1 MESKSQATYNSKILL
16 AKIKSQIE
24 KDFDFQMNDLLSI
37 CDSEIEKLLLIHF
50 FRYLQNKKLDEM
62 ELLNEFSF
70 PQFILD
76 YQEPHYY
83 MQLGLNEDFERIL
96 NECKQKKYRFEDGEF
111 QKYIGFHV
119 KGNIYD
125 NNKFEGKYDGSIR
138 QEISIYPQ
146 FFHWINEK
154 LHKIDIAIVL
164 NRWKDNKIVDTRK
177 IALECDGYD
186 YHSSPEQKKNDDI
199 RARRLKLNGWKEV
212 FRYSGKEIV
221 QMNEQDMD
229 LIFSEIITMLYL

>member
-16 AKIKSQIE
+16 KKIKSQIE
-24 KDFDFQMNDLLSI
+24 KDFDFQMNDMLSI

-50 FRYLQNKKLDEM
+50 FRYLQVKKLDEH

-76 YQEPHYY
+76 YQHPYHYKH
-83 MQLGLNEDFERIL
+83 MGLIEESERIL
-96 NECKQKKYRFEDGEF
+96 NEVDQKKYRFAEGEF
-111 QKYIGFHV
+111 QKYIGFQV
-119 KGNIYD
+119 KGNAYD
-125 NNKFEGKYDGSIR
+125 NNEFDGQYHTTR
-138 QEISIYPQ
+138 QEICIYPQ
-146 FFHWINEK
+146 FFHRINEK
-154 LHKIDIAIVL
+154 LHKIDIAVVL
-164 NRWKDNKIVDTRK
+164 NRWKENKIVETRK

-199 RARRLKLNGWKEV
+199 RARRLKINGWKEV

-221 QMNEQDMD
+221 QMSDDDFDE
-229 LIFSEIITMLYL
+229 IFSEIMTMLYL

>member
-16 AKIKSQIE
+16 KKIKSHIE

-50 FRYLQNKKLDEM
+50 FRYLQVKKLDEM
-62 ELLNEFSF
+62 ELLNEFSV

-76 YQEPHYY
+76 DQEPHYY
-83 MQLGLNEDFERIL
+83 KLIGLIEDSERIF
-96 NECKQKKYRFEDGEF
+96 NEVNQKKYRFADDSF
-111 QKYIGFHV
+111 QKYIGFQV
-119 KGNIYD
+119 KGNSFD
-125 NNKFEGKYDGSIR
+125 NNEFDGEYHTTR
-138 QEISIYPQ
+138 QEICIYPQ

-154 LHKIDIAIVL
+154 LHKIDIAVVL
-164 NRWKDNKIVDTRK
+164 NRWKDNKIVETRK

-221 QMNEQDMD
+221 QLSDEDFD
-229 LIFSEIITMLYL
+229 VIFSEIMTMLYL

>member
-16 AKIKSQIE
+16 KKIKSQIE

-50 FRYLQNKKLDEM
+50 FRYFQVKKFHEL

-76 YQEPHYY
+76 YQHPFHYKD
-83 MQLGLNEDFERIL
+83 LGLTDEFERIL
-96 NECKQKKYRFEDGEF
+96 SECNQKKYRFSENQF
-111 QKYIGFHV
+111 QKYYGFQVH
-119 KGNIYD
+119 GNAMD
-125 NNKFEGKYDGSIR
+125 NNEFNGQYYTTK
-138 QEISIYPQ
+138 QEICVYPQ
-146 FFHWINEK
+146 FFQRINEK

-164 NRWKDNKIVDTRK
+164 NRWKDNKIVETRK